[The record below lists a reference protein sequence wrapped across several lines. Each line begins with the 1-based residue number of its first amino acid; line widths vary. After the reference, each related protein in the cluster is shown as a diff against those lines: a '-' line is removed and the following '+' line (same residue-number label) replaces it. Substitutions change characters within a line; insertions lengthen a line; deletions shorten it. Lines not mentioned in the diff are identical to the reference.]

1 MEPSSSEFILTSDFL
16 FLFPILSG
24 IQCVKA
30 SNIHVSPNTQYI
42 LERAVMALGVARRII
57 CISPTKGIRRLSHVL
72 KHQNLGRKTSFKK
85 TSTTMLVPDYGNET
99 AHDSSSDR
107 EEASVTELLQ
117 GKQRLGWEMSQDH
130 IDKSPVNTQRTPRT
144 DYLYTI
150 TVLTGNRWAADTEAD
165 LYITLVG
172 AGGVESER
180 LWLRQEF
187 TNWLQSGANGQR
199 FRQNHSDSF
208 QFRVP
213 SRLGILKKLTIGHD
227 CKGYGAGIFI
237 DRIMVTEDEEAS
249 DDCRQF
255 LFLCNKWLDSGQVDG
270 KLERT
275 IRLSSFYEISSIP
288 IEDRV
293 TRGRWEL
300 ILHGGSEKG
309 LGGTTSQLSIT
320 GYGTRAQSTTSGLYD
335 SNMAKVPSD
344 ALIQLDFGDIG
355 ELLKVRVEIDG
366 TGSSPDYFLN
376 FVEFK
381 DLDTEERFVVM
392 CGKWLRWKST
402 KKGDQPFRELSA
414 FHIGVEPL
422 PLITYEGKISVQS
435 TPKIECLDNKEV
447 LMDLH
452 GDLGETGIFRVT
464 IAPQIDYKEKQL
476 RSGDEENMPV
486 NEDIGKENE
495 NIDVSFK
502 VEAVSV
508 GRVVGARLRFE
519 PNSIGEQILD
529 GLLAIQGLFQK
540 QGLWPLS
547 TNSEFLC
554 GRILLRESYHTP
566 YRYVLTRSQF
576 HELSEQTQFCTKEL
590 LTTEMEGVSTRLPRR
605 KQAPKERSNWL
616 LQVSLA
622 YGSSILPEIELCGE
636 NGSNVRMRPMDTN
649 CSDGMLSYQVPPK
662 SSQER
667 SEENDELFGHHRK
680 SEENADLLG
689 KHREREEND
698 ELFEHHRR
706 TEEDAELFGQLR
718 KREENDELFGHHR
731 KSEDVAELFGQLR
744 KIRIFI
750 EDEGKKLTG
759 VEHSEEENNLEDKEV
774 KQPFTIV
781 EKIRISDTVNGD
793 EIRFP
798 AADCHLQKYSVYE
811 LSAIWPDK
819 PPIPIVIYFVRI
831 VAGEASPQNLP
842 GINVRLNIT
851 GEYGDV
857 GWRTLSNSEIDEPS
871 EQQQQSSENQQ
882 KIQLFAP
889 NTRNS
894 FEFEAVSIGHLDF
907 AEMEV
912 FCSDVQNFSW
922 ECSELIITDT
932 NTALY
937 YKFKFDSPFSET
949 CRLQRC
955 QTLPFNEATK

>member
-1 MEPSSSEFILTSDFL
+1 MEEVKELDEIPKINEEEPQSSSPVQYAVVHTGESKPEQENEGGMVGVYSDE
-16 FLFPILSG
+16 
-24 IQCVKA
+24 
-30 SNIHVSPNTQYI
+30 
-42 LERAVMALGVARRII
+42 LERILYGQAAIKIQSVWRGYTVRKGFKHTRFSEHPIYIGTSSYAPRRRSKNNLYKPNERHQAII
-57 CISPTKGIRRLSHVL
+57 TRV
-72 KHQNLGRKTSFKK
+72 KTPKSGKRGPSFKK
-85 TSTTMLVPDYGNET
+85 KSSTTMLVPEYGNET
-99 AHDSSSDR
+99 THDSSSDR

-130 IDKSPVNTQRTPRT
+130 TDRSPVNTQRTPRT

-150 TVLTGNRWAADTEAD
+150 TVITGNRWAADTEAD
-165 LYITLVG
+165 LYIIMYG
-172 AGGVESER
+172 AGGIESER

-187 TNWLQSGANGQR
+187 TNWLQSGTNGQR

-213 SRLGILKKLTIGHD
+213 SRLGILKKLTVGHD

-237 DRIMVTEDEEAS
+237 DRVMVTEDEEAS

-275 IRLSSFYEISSIP
+275 IRLNSFYEISSIP

-309 LGGTTSQLSIT
+309 VGGTTSQLSIT
-320 GYGTRAQSTTSGLYD
+320 GYGTRAQSTTSGLYY

-355 ELLKVRVEIDG
+355 ELLKIRVEIDG
-366 TGSSPDYFLN
+366 TGNSPDYFLN

-402 KKGDQPFRELSA
+402 KKGDQPFRELSV

-435 TPKIECLDNKEV
+435 TPPRIDCFNNKEV

-452 GDLGETGIFRVT
+452 GDLGETGIFRV
-464 IAPQIDYKEKQL
+464 IISPPADNKEKQL
-476 RSGDEENMPV
+476 KSGDEENTPII
-486 NEDIGKENE
+486 EDVENE
-495 NIDVSFK
+495 NIDISFK
-502 VEAVSV
+502 VEAVSI

-519 PNSIGEQILD
+519 PNQIGEQIVD

-547 TNSEFLC
+547 SNSEFLC

-576 HELSEQTQFCTKEL
+576 HELSEQTQFYTKEL

-605 KQAPKERSNWL
+605 KQAPREKSNWL
-616 LQVSLA
+616 LQISLA
-622 YGSSILPEIELCGE
+622 YGSTLLPEIELCGE

-649 CSDGMLSYQVPPK
+649 CSDGMLSYQVPPQSNQQK
-662 SSQER
+662 I
-667 SEENDELFGHHRK
+667 EENG
-680 SEENADLLG
+680 DLNFV
-689 KHREREEND
+689 ND
-698 ELFEHHRR
+698 
-706 TEEDAELFGQLR
+706 DI
-718 KREENDELFGHHR
+718 
-731 KSEDVAELFGQLR
+731 GQLR

-750 EDEGKKLTG
+750 EDEVKKLTG
-759 VEHSEEENNLEDKEV
+759 TENSEEENNLDNNKEL

-781 EKIRISDTVNGD
+781 EKIRVCDNINGD
-793 EIRFP
+793 ELRFP
-798 AADCHLQKYSVYE
+798 AADCHLQKNSVYE
-811 LSAIWPDK
+811 LSAIWPDR
-819 PPIPIVIYFVRI
+819 PPIPIVIYLIRI
-831 VAGEASPQNLP
+831 VAGESSPQNLP
-842 GINVRLNIT
+842 TIVVRLNIS

-857 GWRTLSNSEIDEPS
+857 GWQTLSNSEIEERP
-871 EQQQQSSENQQ
+871 EQQQTSLDDQQKQ

-894 FEFEAVSIGHLDF
+894 FEFEAVSIGHIDF

-912 FCSDVQNFSW
+912 FCSEVQDFNW
-922 ECSELIITDT
+922 ECAELIITDT

-937 YKFKFDSPFSET
+937 YKFRFDRPFSEN
-949 CRLQRC
+949 CRTQRC
-955 QTLPFNEATK
+955 QTLPFTETAK

>member
-1 MEPSSSEFILTSDFL
+1 M
-16 FLFPILSG
+16 
-24 IQCVKA
+24 
-30 SNIHVSPNTQYI
+30 
-42 LERAVMALGVARRII
+42 
-57 CISPTKGIRRLSHVL
+57 
-72 KHQNLGRKTSFKK
+72 
-85 TSTTMLVPDYGNET
+85 
-99 AHDSSSDR
+99 
-107 EEASVTELLQ
+107 
-117 GKQRLGWEMSQDH
+117 
-130 IDKSPVNTQRTPRT
+130 
-144 DYLYTI
+144 
-150 TVLTGNRWAADTEAD
+150 
-165 LYITLVG
+165 VG

-208 QFRVP
+208 QFRVS

-335 SNMAKVPSD
+335 SNMAK
-344 ALIQLDFGDIG
+344 LDFGDIG

-402 KKGDQPFRELSA
+402 KKGYQPFRELSA

-464 IAPQIDYKEKQL
+464 IAPPIDYKEKQL
-476 RSGDEENMPV
+476 KSGDEENMP
-486 NEDIGKENE
+486 
-495 NIDVSFK
+495 DVSFK

-680 SEENADLLG
+680 SEENAELLG

-698 ELFEHHRR
+698 ELFGHHRKS
-706 TEEDAELFGQLR
+706 EANAELLGQLR
-718 KREENDELFGHHR
+718 KREEND
-731 KSEDVAELFGQLR
+731 ELFGQLR

-819 PPIPIVIYFVRI
+819 PPIPSR
-831 VAGEASPQNLP
+831 
-842 GINVRLNIT
+842 
-851 GEYGDV
+851 DV
-857 GWRTLSNSEIDEPS
+857 GWRTLSNSEIDEHS
-871 EQQQQSSENQQ
+871 EQQKSSDDQQ

-889 NTRNS
+889 NTVGICKGTHYKTVNTPRLAGVPFCPEFIRIRSRFNRTFRFCRNGS
-894 FEFEAVSIGHLDF
+894 VLF
-907 AEMEV
+907 
-912 FCSDVQNFSW
+912 
-922 ECSELIITDT
+922 
-932 NTALY
+932 
-937 YKFKFDSPFSET
+937 
-949 CRLQRC
+949 
-955 QTLPFNEATK
+955 